1 MAVISNIQRN
11 YGNMFS
17 AEKRAADFILQYPE
31 QIIEHNYTIS
41 ELAARCGASE
51 ASIIRMCKRIG
62 YAGFASLKI
71 TLAREQEIRE
81 DRERIGTVR
90 REIDDVAGYIEQLI
104 REIQYSARNID
115 QETVNACVDLIIN
128 SEMIT
133 TMAWGNT
140 NTIAADFAARL
151 VCCHLNAFN
160 TETTDYAIRRLDL
173 MPPSGVLVAIS
184 HSGTALLVN
193 EAMRLAQNRGIKTIL
208 ITNTP
213 NSPAQQ
219 YADFLLCTNNTGHLE
234 HKFGCDSHIM
244 ELIIVDIL
252 IYFIQRR
259 LRLEENTNDAEL
271 LLAQFHRYLYLSK

>member
-17 AEKRAADFILQYPE
+17 AEKRAADFILQYSEELIE
-31 QIIEHNYTIS
+31 QNYTIS

-71 TLAREQEIRE
+71 TLARELELRE
-81 DRERIGTVR
+81 GHEKSGAATQG
-90 REIDDVAGYIEQLI
+90 IDDVASYIEQLM

-140 NTIAADFAARL
+140 NTIAADFATRL
-151 VCCHLNAFN
+151 ACCHLNAFN

-219 YADFLLCTNNTGHLE
+219 YADFLLCTNNTGPLE
-234 HKFGCDSHIM
+234 HKFGCGSHIM

-259 LRLEENTNDAEL
+259 LQSQEPAEDTEL